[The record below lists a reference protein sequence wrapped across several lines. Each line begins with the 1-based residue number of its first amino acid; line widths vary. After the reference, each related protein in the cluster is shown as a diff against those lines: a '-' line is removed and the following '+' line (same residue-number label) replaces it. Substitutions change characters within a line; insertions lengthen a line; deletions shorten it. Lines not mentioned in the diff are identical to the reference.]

1 MESDHGESLTPRA
14 EWLDLRR
21 AEGSA
26 RWVYR
31 SSLTSYQSDSVMES
45 SFEISQTG
53 GTSNP
58 KPSLAPKPRLTPKPF
73 SLQKNTTIRSIHA
86 PKRVAVTSK
95 TTTQQT
101 GKSEA
106 SGVPKPSV
114 STPAQKLPQQT
125 TTSDSKPSSVSVLTK
140 DKPKPTK
147 ESKASPY
154 GEDTLDSSVGKSDP
168 ASRTA
173 PPKETP
179 KSEPIQRDDVIQANH
194 KASTD
199 IVNSEQID
207 GKKTE
212 DITQTSMVQTVEESG
227 SDVSSTDNPAYRW
240 GNSRK
245 RLSMKLTSK
254 FESAG
259 SLPPQPSVTVSTTS
273 TKDDAHKP
281 ESSDPEPNQT
291 TSEPSNDEG
300 ALKEDY
306 RGGGSIK
313 RRISLL
319 FDSSSRP
326 EAMTKREEPEI
337 INGTGVVKGVK
348 ERIKTWA
355 TETIPEGPK
364 TEKKPQVAPRTRSKS
379 QEPPTAPTGEKTT
392 KIPPVEPQSTE
403 TSASQAVDL
412 PSKVSP
418 AEQPTETPM
427 ETSKEALAEVKPS
440 ENLRETLGEP
450 LQNKSTEGGVQLRN
464 HSSFTTPA
472 ATDEGDSAASE
483 SAQLAPK
490 RNDVKR
496 RSVRFGIVERDDG
509 GPPLILGS
517 ASDSSE
523 EEEEEEASGDEAEE
537 DIPVP
542 VPVYKRVGGLQKKDA
557 DEVQEQEKERLK
569 HLEFEK
575 RRRAKENEQAGLK
588 KRAQLEEELR
598 LEDERKREERESAG
612 PNLISFDSEDVPRKS
627 EWPYS
632 PLVKAYETGESQVE
646 VVYDDFSVKPPL
658 LKVDFDDFSVKPKR
672 WGSQA
677 KVETSPLIQSRPA
690 VPADKE
696 EVEVVAPLEVSP
708 LESKVPEQ
716 VEKPGSPKP
725 TLAQKRP
732 EEEQLISMEVGEKGE
747 EEEEDEEEETRRE
760 EEEET
765 MEDEVDEG
773 DEQEAPVNSTNDE
786 DTDALIDNEPDQQNE
801 ACEQT
806 SEIDSPKPVP
816 DQVPEVPSEDVDTI
830 DFYREPELAPFPE
843 SSTPLL
849 DTSVQ
854 KSKADLGRRR
864 TRTRQSRS
872 LHGGLAPKESPD
884 WRTCDSTD
892 EKETSSKQRESDS
905 DEEQPKPKM
914 VCSPPPTSQR
924 VPMFPGLSPAALI
937 AQLKKRTGGGE
948 TRGREEIEEDKGRE
962 EKESQNEEAAPSPSQ
977 RSRSTRSAAHLAGAA
992 RVLPP
997 LGGTDA
1003 GAVSS
1008 PAWLKELK
1016 SKKRLSQYDSEA

>member
-1 MESDHGESLTPRA
+1 
-14 EWLDLRR
+14 
-21 AEGSA
+21 
-26 RWVYR
+26 
-31 SSLTSYQSDSVMES
+31 MES
-45 SFEISQTG
+45 SIEISQTG

-86 PKRVAVTSK
+86 PKRVAATSK
-95 TTTQQT
+95 TTTQPT

-106 SGVPKPSV
+106 SGVSKPSV

-168 ASRTA
+168 ASQTA

-179 KSEPIQRDDVIQANH
+179 KPEPIQRDDVIQANH

-212 DITQTSMVQTVEESG
+212 DITQTSVVQTVEESG
-227 SDVSSTDNPAYRW
+227 SDVSPTDNPAYRW
-240 GNSRK
+240 GSSRK

-291 TSEPSNDEG
+291 TSEPSTDEG

-379 QEPPTAPTGEKTT
+379 SEKPTAPTAEKTT
-392 KIPPVEPQSTE
+392 KMPPVEPPSTE

-464 HSSFTTPA
+464 HSSSTTHA

-483 SAQLAPK
+483 SAQHAPK

-523 EEEEEEASGDEAEE
+523 EEEEEASGDEAEE
-537 DIPVP
+537 DIPVS
-542 VPVYKRVGGLQKKDA
+542 VPVYKRVGGIQKKDA

-588 KRAQLEEELR
+588 KRAQQLEEELR
-598 LEDERKREERESAG
+598 LEEERKREERESAG
-612 PNLISFDSEDVPRKS
+612 PNLISFDSEDVPQKS
-627 EWPYS
+627 ESLYS
-632 PLVKAYETGESQVE
+632 PLVKAYGTGESQVE

-690 VPADKE
+690 VPADRE
-696 EVEVVAPLEVSP
+696 EVEVVAPLELSP

-725 TLAQKRP
+725 TLAQEKP
-732 EEEQLISMEVGEKGE
+732 EEEQLISMEVGEKGVE
-747 EEEEDEEEETRRE
+747 EEEEEEEETQRE

-765 MEDEVDEG
+765 MEDEVNEEE
-773 DEQEAPVNSTNDE
+773 DEQEVNTKF
-786 DTDALIDNEPDQQNE
+786 
-801 ACEQT
+801 
-806 SEIDSPKPVP
+806 SP
-816 DQVPEVPSEDVDTI
+816 I
-830 DFYREPELAPFPE
+830 
-843 SSTPLL
+843 LL
-849 DTSVQ
+849 ECNAICT
-854 KSKADLGRRR
+854 
-864 TRTRQSRS
+864 
-872 LHGGLAPKESPD
+872 HY
-884 WRTCDSTD
+884 W
-892 EKETSSKQRESDS
+892 
-905 DEEQPKPKM
+905 
-914 VCSPPPTSQR
+914 
-924 VPMFPGLSPAALI
+924 
-937 AQLKKRTGGGE
+937 
-948 TRGREEIEEDKGRE
+948 
-962 EKESQNEEAAPSPSQ
+962 
-977 RSRSTRSAAHLAGAA
+977 
-992 RVLPP
+992 
-997 LGGTDA
+997 
-1003 GAVSS
+1003 
-1008 PAWLKELK
+1008 
-1016 SKKRLSQYDSEA
+1016 